1 MPPAA
6 PLEVTDA
13 AVQEYIDQHYGA
25 ENGSYSA
32 KHILLKT
39 VDDAGSALS
48 EDEIAQK
55 KAQAEDLLAQ
65 LRASNDPQALLRPV
79 DGRIQ

>member
-1 MPPAA
+1 MPPAT
-6 PLEVTDA
+6 LEVTDA

-39 VDDAGSALS
+39 VDDAGSTSLKTKSRRKKRKRRICLPNCAPAMTRRLS
-48 EDEIAQK
+48 
-55 KAQAEDLLAQ
+55 
-65 LRASNDPQALLRPV
+65 STS
-79 DGRIQ
+79 